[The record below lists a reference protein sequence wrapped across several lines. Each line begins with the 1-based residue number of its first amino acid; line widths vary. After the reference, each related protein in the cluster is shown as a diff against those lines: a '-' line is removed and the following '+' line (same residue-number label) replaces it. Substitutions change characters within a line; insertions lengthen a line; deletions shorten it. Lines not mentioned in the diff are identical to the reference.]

1 MAVFLAPALFVVLW
15 STGFV
20 VARAIAPYADPCLFL
35 TARFAL
41 AGLVLT
47 ACALVARVSWPSG
60 RSAAGHLAAGGLLH
74 GLYLAASYRAVG
86 LGLSPG
92 IMALIGALQPP
103 VTALLGAIIYGERL
117 GWRLYLGM
125 AAGLAGVGI
134 VVWPVFAAGGPGSP
148 DGLPPAP
155 PGALGL
161 ALLGVSSIT
170 IGALLQKSSLAR
182 ADLRTAGALQHAGA
196 AIITAG
202 LAILWGEHRF
212 EPSTTILVALA
223 WGVGGLSVGGASLLL
238 WLVRQGEAS
247 RAVSLLFLA
256 PPLAAAEAWLL
267 FGARLGPA
275 QLAGFALALGGVVL
289 ARALPA
295 ASDDDAV
302 KASRARPGRCQEAN
316 RRTSGQARKG

>member
-1 MAVFLAPALFVVLW
+1 MAVILAPALFVVLW
-15 STGFV
+15 STGFI
-20 VARAIAPYADPCLFL
+20 VARAIVPYADPCLFL

-41 AGLVLT
+41 AGLVL
-47 ACALVARVSWPSG
+47 AASALAARVSWPSG

-103 VTALLGAIIYGERL
+103 LTAFLGALFCGDRL
-117 GWRLYLGM
+117 GWRLTCGM
-125 AAGLAGVGI
+125 AAGLAGVGV
-134 VVWPVFAAGGPGSP
+134 VVWPAPAGGAG
-148 DGLPPAP
+148 GLPPIP
-155 PGALGL
+155 LDALGL

-170 IGALLQKSSLAR
+170 IGTLLQKSSLAR
-182 ADLRTAGALQHAGA
+182 ADLRAAGALQHAGA
-196 AIITAG
+196 AIVTTG
-202 LAILWGEHRF
+202 LAIFWGEHRF
-212 EPSTTILVALA
+212 EPSVPMLFALG

-275 QLAGFALALGGVVL
+275 QLAGFALALGGVIL
-289 ARALPA
+289 ARAWPA
-295 ASDDDAV
+295 ASRHDAA
-302 KASRARPGRCQEAN
+302 KASPARPGCRHEAN
-316 RRTSGQARKG
+316 SPDPGQASEG